1 MKGKGQPSGA
11 YWVWWFKLIFITQVP
26 RVRVWES
33 VCAFKPTKAWAE
45 QKNAISGLSAWLPQ
59 HYEIL
64 KNLCFLPA
72 SAFLREKYRG
82 SSSSTVPVHRGVLWR
97 VERWGGV
104 IPPVLHGGQHM
115 PGHRP
120 PLHTLKAS
128 KPPAFCANALSAGTV
143 GNAWQ
148 KPAHIICLD
157 KRDIGASHSTSFVPF
172 VQLKALGNFNKSDV
186 TPETFFFWGIFV
198 YMY

>member
-11 YWVWWFKLIFITQVP
+11 YRVEVWWFKLIFITQVP
-26 RVRVWES
+26 GVCARES
-33 VCAFKPTKAWAE
+33 ACAFKPTTAWAE

-64 KNLCFLPA
+64 KNLCVLPA
-72 SAFLREKYRG
+72 STFLGEKDRG

-104 IPPVLHGGQHM
+104 IPPVLHGGRHM

-120 PLHTLKAS
+120 PLHTPKAS
-128 KPPAFCANALSAGTV
+128 KPPAFCANALSIQQAPWEMPGKSRHTISF
-143 GNAWQ
+143 GQ
-148 KPAHIICLD
+148 KRYWCFL
-157 KRDIGASHSTSFVPF
+157 FY
-172 VQLKALGNFNKSDV
+172 
-186 TPETFFFWGIFV
+186 FFCAIPSAERTGEF
-198 YMY
+198 